1 MQAIREILHDFF
13 GSTLREKTQYTKLER
28 PSDSDDDAETETGTR
43 VESSQRTTFQI
54 NGTTTT
60 TISTEAK
67 TIAKNATPV
76 VLSLLLEYSLTT
88 ITIITV
94 GNLGTV
100 ELGAASLAGFTA
112 NATGYAVYYGLTTS
126 LDTLCAQSYGSD
138 MKHLTSVHLQRM
150 ALLLTLVTIPLAA
163 LWWCAEGIL
172 LHIIPERDT
181 AVLAGKYLHIAAWG
195 MPGYAAFEAGR
206 RYIQAQGCYSAGMYV
221 LLICTPISAFLN
233 WFLVWVSKR
242 FSSHGLQKCC
252 KADIYRTVEWAL
264 SAPP

>member
-1 MQAIREILHDFF
+1 MQVIREIFHDF
-13 GSTLREKTQYTKLER
+13 LREWKISGKSEYTRLER
-28 PSDSDDDAETETGTR
+28 PSDSDDDAEVETGIHD
-43 VESSQRTTFQI
+43 EHPQRTFQI
-54 NGTTTT
+54 HDTNTT
-60 TISTEAK
+60 TIATEVK
-67 TIAKNATPV
+67 SITKNATPV

-88 ITIITV
+88 ITVITV

-126 LDTLCAQSYGSD
+126 LDTLCAQSYGSG

-172 LHIIPERDT
+172 VHIIPEQDT
-181 AVLAGKYLHIAAWG
+181 AMLVGRYLRIAAWG

-206 RYIQAQGCYSAGMYV
+206 RYIQAQGCYSVGMYV

-233 WFLVWVSKR
+233 WFLVWVCKH
-242 FSSHGLQKCC
+242 SHGSQKC
-252 KADIYRTVEWAL
+252 KTDIHRTVGWAL
-264 SAPP
+264 LAPP